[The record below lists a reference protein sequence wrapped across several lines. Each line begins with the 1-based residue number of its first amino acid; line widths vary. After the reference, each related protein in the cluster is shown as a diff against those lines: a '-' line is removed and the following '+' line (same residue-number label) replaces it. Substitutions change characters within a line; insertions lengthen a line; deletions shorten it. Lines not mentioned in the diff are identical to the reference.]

1 MARRVRKI
9 TPSFLKKMIVDEA
22 KKLRLETLETGV
34 TDVEKV
40 EAEEVDADEY
50 ADSLEKDI
58 DHVKALQIHER
69 RLSRKLKA
77 IREANQ
83 LIKNKGKML
92 VRKSGTEPKIR
103 IMGESENRILIQKCI
118 NIVRRTIK

>member
-77 IREANQ
+77 IREAKRLLQ
-83 LIKNKGKML
+83 
-92 VRKSGTEPKIR
+92 RR
-103 IMGESENRILIQKCI
+103 ISKKL
-118 NIVRRTIK
+118 